1 MGKGRQKDRVEA
13 MDLVCYWVANE
24 LGISITGLAR
34 KFKMSASGASY
45 AVKRGEVIVNEN
57 KYQLE
62 NFLRSVKNQTLSA
75 RTMTATTGP

>member
-13 MDLVCYWVANE
+13 RDLVCYWAANE

-45 AVKRGEVIVNEN
+45 KGE
-57 KYQLE
+57 
-62 NFLRSVKNQTLSA
+62 T
-75 RTMTATTGP
+75 